1 MPPTSS
7 RLPLLSTARDAFA
20 FAPRALMA
28 ARGGLAAYLLLAS
41 VLGTGV
47 DFLQVPPGTLSLGIV
62 IAHEVLALG
71 ALCIWL
77 AQVFRVG
84 LERDHRGPWDVR
96 LSGQELR
103 QWVAHVLMW
112 VVIAFGVLMVF
123 AVGAFFTGSVMVAT
137 GADLGQAQE
146 LVAQGL
152 MVQALGVFTASPA
165 GIAVLLVVVGLSV
178 VALIVVMRFIA
189 VGPGTADLDRVV
201 VLEAGGWTRGFNLRL
216 AALGALVFILP
227 HMVLLA
233 LTTWLT
239 QPLQARLVVDDMAL
253 IDIFALN
260 LAYGALNALVVAVQA
275 GAALAVYRRIAPRR
289 PDVSETFG

>member
-1 MPPTSS
+1 MSPPKS

-47 DFLQVPPGTLSLGIV
+47 DFLQVPPGSYSLAV
-62 IAHEVLALG
+62 VFAHELLALG

-77 AQVFRVG
+77 AQVFRLG

-96 LSGQELR
+96 LGGQELR

-146 LVAQGL
+146 FVAQGL
-152 MVQALGVFTASPA
+152 MMQTLGVFTASPA
-165 GIAVLLVVVGLSV
+165 GIVVLLVVVGLSV

-201 VLEAGGWTRGFNLRL
+201 VLEAGGWTRGLNLRL
-216 AALGALVFILP
+216 AALGVLVFILP
-227 HMVLLA
+227 HVLLLA
-233 LTTWLT
+233 LTAWLT
-239 QPLQARLVVDDMAL
+239 QPLQARLVFDDMAL